1 MRVLRV
7 KRPKRVDAGPPV
19 RAFFTRRGRATPA
32 GSRAPHRGSCPR
44 RARVDPGRIRQRSE
58 DLAVLAVSRRVVP
71 SWSDRGSAESTPR
84 AYESYRERHARLV
97 RNGSIEV
104 ERLEAAAAEV
114 NDTVAAEL
122 LQRINEQLP
131 EFLEKVVLQLL
142 VAMGY
147 AGSLGRADHL
157 GGSGD
162 EGVDRVVRQD
172 ALGLDRIYVQAK
184 RYSSGRVVGR
194 PDIQGFVSALQG
206 AQAT

>member
-97 RNGSIEV
+97 RNGSTEV

-142 VAMGY
+142 VAIGY
-147 AGSLGRADHL
+147 AGSLGRAEHL
-157 GGSGD
+157 GGRATRESMVSSARMRWALTGSTSMPSATHPDAWSG
-162 EGVDRVVRQD
+162 VRTSR
-172 ALGLDRIYVQAK
+172 A
-184 RYSSGRVVGR
+184 S
-194 PDIQGFVSALQG
+194 
-206 AQAT
+206 